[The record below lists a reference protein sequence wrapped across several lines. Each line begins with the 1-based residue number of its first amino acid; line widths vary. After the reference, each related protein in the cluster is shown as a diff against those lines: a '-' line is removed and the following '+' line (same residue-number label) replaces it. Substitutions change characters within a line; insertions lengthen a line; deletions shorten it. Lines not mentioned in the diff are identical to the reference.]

1 MLSEILLCSV
11 RNSLIFW
18 NLILSGTCLLS
29 LYRVH
34 FQSVGVHI
42 PRSVVLRKISYIII
56 ECDVGSKFSYISL
69 IILRQTHFM
78 NDN

>member
-1 MLSEILLCSV
+1 MLSEILLRSV
-11 RNSLIFW
+11 WNSLIFW
-18 NLILSGTCLLS
+18 NLILSGTCLLL

-42 PRSVVLRKISYIII
+42 PCSVVLRKIYIII

-69 IILRQTHFM
+69 IILRQTHFV
-78 NDN
+78 NDI

>member
-1 MLSEILLCSV
+1 MLSEILLYSV
-11 RNSLIFW
+11 RNYLIFW

-34 FQSVGVHI
+34 FQSVRVHI
-42 PRSVVLRKISYIII
+42 PFSVVLRKIYIIT
-56 ECDVGSKFSYISL
+56 ECDVCSKFSYMSL
-69 IILRQTHFM
+69 IILRQTHFV